1 MVSYEGGS
9 NDARED
15 TVNKVK
21 TKPEVEPVVL
31 EKSKKTELP
40 VEDSG
45 EGDGPAA
52 KRQRT
57 KL

>member
-1 MVSYEGGS
+1 LVSYEGDS

-21 TKPEVEPVVL
+21 TKVEPVVL